1 MESCIFCLRNALS
14 TMNYSPAFRKQEFQT
29 IIGLYKRIL
38 EAKQL
43 EIHTGILSEI
53 LQFCQNTID
62 NNDSTFVVSPPS
74 RHA

>member
-14 TMNYSPAFRKQEFQT
+14 TMNLAPAFRKQEFQT
-29 IIGLYKRIL
+29 IVNLYRRIL

-43 EIHTGILSEI
+43 EIHTGVLSEL

-62 NNDSTFVVSPPS
+62 NNETAFVRDLVGG
-74 RHA
+74 HD